1 MRFRFWASL
10 VLCLAGLTPSL
21 AQAQSVDAST
31 SGETVAATAA
41 GPVLPAGFEGA
52 AVPSLPAIVSRD
64 TQGRTTVRA
73 VRLTDPLR
81 VDGNLDEALYRT
93 ITPIS
98 DFIQTEPTAGALGTE
113 RTEVWLSFDADNIYV
128 SMRASESQPDR
139 MIANEMRRDSGN
151 IFQNENFQFSFDT
164 FFDRRNSVAFQFNP
178 IGGRMDGQVTN
189 EGQYNGDWNPVWR
202 LQVRRNAMGWTAEAA
217 VPFKSLR
224 YKQGSAQ
231 IWGFQARRINRW
243 KNEVSF
249 LTPVPDG
256 LGSNAF
262 QRVSAFAT
270 MVGLELPAS
279 TRAIDIKPFVT
290 SNVATDLSATPMVRN
305 TIGKDA
311 GFDVKYAVTQNV
323 TADLTYRTDFAQV
336 EVDEQQVNLTR
347 FSLFFPEKREFF
359 LENQGLFTFGALGVN
374 GAGND
379 SPTLFYSRRIGLDQ
393 GRQLPIEVGGRLS
406 GRIGRYSVG
415 AINIQTSEVDRLGLP
430 STNFT
435 VGRVKMDLL
444 RRSAVGAMITQ
455 RSNTA
460 NGGGAAYAYGVDGA
474 FGFFQDLNFNTFLAR
489 TDTPGVRDGNV
500 TYRAQMNY
508 NGDRYGA
515 NLERLH
521 VGSNFD
527 PQVGFVRRKDFHKS
541 RAMIRFTP
549 RPRNHFRAVRKF
561 GYQTSIEYFHNR
573 AGQMETR
580 ERKADFFAE
589 FQSSDRFELTAEDTY
604 EFLPQGFDIATNVT
618 VPSGGYKQRYLR
630 TEFQF
635 GQQRPVSGSV
645 FAEAGA
651 FYGGDRLT
659 FGYSGGRVNVRPQL
673 SVEPGLSV
681 NRVRLPF
688 GDFTATLLTTRTT
701 FTLTPLMFVSGLA
714 QYNSSNHTVGANVRL
729 RWEYQ
734 PGSELFVVYNEGHD
748 TLRRGTGADTLRQ
761 RALIVKINRLF
772 RF

>member
-1 MRFRFWASL
+1 
-10 VLCLAGLTPSL
+10 
-21 AQAQSVDAST
+21 
-31 SGETVAATAA
+31 
-41 GPVLPAGFEGA
+41 
-52 AVPSLPAIVSRD
+52 
-64 TQGRTTVRA
+64 
-73 VRLTDPLR
+73 
-81 VDGNLDEALYRT
+81 
-93 ITPIS
+93 
-98 DFIQTEPTAGALGTE
+98 
-113 RTEVWLSFDADNIYV
+113 
-128 SMRASESQPDR
+128 
-139 MIANEMRRDSGN
+139 
-151 IFQNENFQFSFDT
+151 
-164 FFDRRNSVAFQFNP
+164 
-178 IGGRMDGQVTN
+178 
-189 EGQYNGDWNPVWR
+189 
-202 LQVRRNAMGWTAEAA
+202 
-217 VPFKSLR
+217 
-224 YKQGSAQ
+224 
-231 IWGFQARRINRW
+231 
-243 KNEVSF
+243 VSF

-256 LGSNAF
+256 LGANAF
-262 QRVSAFAT
+262 QRVSSFAT
-270 MVGLELPAS
+270 MVGLELPAG
-279 TRAIDIKPFVT
+279 TRALDVKPYVT
-290 SNVATDLSATPMVRN
+290 SNVATDLTATPEIRN
-305 TIGKDA
+305 RLGKDA
-311 GFDVKYAVTQNV
+311 GFDLKYAVTQNL
-323 TADLTYRTDFAQV
+323 TADVTYRTDFAQV

-415 AINIQTSEVDRLGLP
+415 AINIQTNDVDRLRLP
-430 STNFT
+430 ASNFT

-460 NGGGAAYAYGVDGA
+460 GGGGAAYAYGVDGA
-474 FGFFQDLNFNTFLAR
+474 FGFFENLNFNTFLAR
-489 TDTPGVRDGNV
+489 TDTPGVRDGNI
-500 TYRAQMNY
+500 TYRTQMNF

-515 NLERLH
+515 NVERLH

-580 ERKADFFAE
+580 ERKAEFFAE
-589 FQSSDRFELTAEDTY
+589 FQSSDRFEVTAEDTY
-604 EFLPQGFDIATNVT
+604 EFLPEGFDIATGVT
-618 VPSGGYKQRYLR
+618 VPSGGYTQRYLR
-630 TEFQF
+630 TDLQF

-651 FYGGDRLT
+651 FYGGNRLT
-659 FGYSGGRVNVRPQL
+659 FGYNGGRVNVSPQL
-673 SVEPGLSV
+673 SIEPGLSV
-681 NRVRLPF
+681 NRVRLPH
-688 GDFTATLLTTRTT
+688 GDFTATLVTTRTT
-701 FTLTPLMFVSGLA
+701 FTVTPLMFVSGLV

-734 PGSELFVVYNEGHD
+734 PGSELFVVYNEGRD
-748 TLRRGTGADTLRQ
+748 TLARGSGADTLQQ